1 MQEKKCFFVGIETF
15 CTFAEVKR
23 YRYEYASIGRTDA
36 SYVTGTAKPI
46 VAPLMAFGLAAKAL
60 ELVPMLIW
68 GVLVAVGLFVLCKAA
83 RYLTKQEIGYI
94 IINILKN
101 TMIKF
106 IYL

>member
-46 VAPLMAFGLAAKAL
+46 VAPLMVFGLAAKAL

-83 RYLTKQEIGYI
+83 RYLTKQEIG
-94 IINILKN
+94 
-101 TMIKF
+101 
-106 IYL
+106 